1 MDTTGKRKLRQPS
14 LLLTCAGDARRTAQH
29 APSFHQNQRPPARSR
44 YRRSSL
50 VLLTGSLTVPLPS
63 VCLSH
68 SRSLSRPPA
77 RPYPPRRTACPS
89 LRTSSL
95 SSRSRT
101 LGWRSRQ
108 RRSTACFFWGVQPSQ
123 PVSPRFPYETPNIA
137 MGYGLAWCPCL
148 PDADWCLRP
157 PGVMCVRGQRFGRYI
172 SDCAVTVL

>member
-68 SRSLSRPPA
+68 SRSRSRPPA

-108 RRSTACFFWGVQPSQ
+108 RRSTACFFGESNRRSLFLH
-123 PVSPRFPYETPNIA
+123 VSPTKHPT
-137 MGYGLAWCPCL
+137 L
-148 PDADWCLRP
+148 PW
-157 PGVMCVRGQRFGRYI
+157 
-172 SDCAVTVL
+172 VTVWLGARAYRTLIGACDPRVSCAFAAKGSAGISLTVL